1 LELFRKHGF
10 KKVTVEE
17 ICKNAEVS
25 KMTFYK
31 FFKNKPDLVDK
42 VWENQFEL
50 GMQQFEEIEKMD
62 IPFTKKIQMF
72 LKLKEENTKKFG
84 PGFVEDYI
92 EFMPEFLKTYS
103 TQYNIA
109 MQRFQDFI
117 KVHQEKGEVRAD
129 MRPEF
134 FLKVVAKLME
144 LAQDKELIESYD
156 SIKDFALEVN
166 NFMYYGIM
174 PAPEDKSSGE
184 NE

>member
-1 LELFRKHGF
+1 MKKTNSPKYDQIIEAALELFRKHGF

-109 MQRFQDFI
+109 MQRFYEVLKTLHHNIILRCSVFRTSLKFI
-117 KVHQEKGEVRAD
+117 RKRA
-129 MRPEF
+129 
-134 FLKVVAKLME
+134 KSE
-144 LAQDKELIESYD
+144 LTCVLNS
-156 SIKDFALEVN
+156 F
-166 NFMYYGIM
+166 
-174 PAPEDKSSGE
+174 
-184 NE
+184 